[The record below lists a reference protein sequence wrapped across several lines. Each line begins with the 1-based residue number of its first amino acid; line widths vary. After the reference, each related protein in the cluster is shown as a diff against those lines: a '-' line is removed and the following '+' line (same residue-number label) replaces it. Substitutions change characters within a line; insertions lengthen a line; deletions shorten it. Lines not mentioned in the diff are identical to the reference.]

1 MDSRDTNDNNISS
14 NRILN
19 TYIKKIDIWR
29 KNYIWTNQRI
39 YLNKMAQDGVLELIE
54 DVVTV
59 ILLEIL
65 VEEEIGGE
73 ENI

>member
-1 MDSRDTNDNNISS
+1 MDSRNINDNNISS
-14 NRILN
+14 NRIFN
-19 TYIKKIDIWR
+19 TYIEKIDIWR

>member
-1 MDSRDTNDNNISS
+1 MEE
-14 NRILN
+14 
-19 TYIKKIDIWR
+19 
-29 KNYIWTNQRI
+29 NYIWTNQEE

-59 ILLEIL
+59 ILPEIL